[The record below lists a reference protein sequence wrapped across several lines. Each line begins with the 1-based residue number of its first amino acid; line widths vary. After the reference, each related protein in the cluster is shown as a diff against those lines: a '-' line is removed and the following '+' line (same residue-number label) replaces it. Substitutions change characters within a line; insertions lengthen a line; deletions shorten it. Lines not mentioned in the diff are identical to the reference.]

1 MTPTIAGRLQTR
13 LALAVVPGL
22 PAAAFAAATLDK
34 LPPGDALTGLGIIT
48 LLGFGWDAAHQAIQ
62 DRRWDRD
69 WPRIFTLASWVPEA
83 FGSWLVLEVLGA
95 AAPLGTHLAFFTL
108 LWGAALVFRVAVLP
122 VLLPRW
128 RHEGQRLVGTSART
142 TPTAAVAEE
151 PAAAVTEE
159 PVTVSPAPEPATKGP
174 ARRGT
179 PKRSGLGTLGIQPA
193 TGRLAALALFFGV
206 VGALVLLAPLLGDKD
221 EPVTAEARLTT
232 SDGAQ
237 SVNTKL
243 SPHVHEDGEVH
254 LHDEDGTGVPAA
266 SGGGGADEKG
276 WDTTKR
282 VVPAYIDFEAAD
294 LATPLK
300 MTLMKP
306 DGVLVTPNP
315 ETAAWFGQGAAPG
328 QRGPAVVIGSTDAV
342 FKGIANAERGQ
353 KLRVIRADRSE
364 VTFVV
369 DSVTTVD
376 ARDFPTQK
384 VYGANPDP
392 LLRLVGFDETSGRN
406 TIVFAH
412 AVSMKQS
419 PAED

>member
-1 MTPTIAGRLQTR
+1 MTPTLAGRLQTR

-69 WPRIFTLASWVPEA
+69 WPRIFTLASWAPEA
-83 FGSWLVLEVLGA
+83 FGSWLVLDVLGA
-95 AAPLGTHLAFFTL
+95 GAPLGTHLAFFTL
-108 LWGAALVFRVAVLP
+108 LWSTALLFRVVVLP

-128 RHEGQRLVGTSART
+128 RHEGQRLLGAGAPMTK
-142 TPTAAVAEE
+142 
-151 PAAAVTEE
+151 PAAALASTTQPTAE
-159 PVTVSPAPEPATKGP
+159 SPAPEPEAAPKGP
-174 ARRGT
+174 SRRGA
-179 PKRSGLGTLGIQPA
+179 PRRSGLGALGIQPA
-193 TGRLAALALFFGV
+193 TGRLAAVALLLGI
-206 VGALVLLAPLLGDKD
+206 VGALVLLAPLIGDKD

-254 LHDEDGTGVPAA
+254 LHDEDGSGVPAA
-266 SGGGGADEKG
+266 AGGRGGDEKD

-282 VVPAYIDFEAAD
+282 VVPAYIEFEAAD

-342 FKGIANAERGQ
+342 FEGIADAERGQ

-384 VYGANPDP
+384 VYGANPEP

>member
-1 MTPTIAGRLQTR
+1 MTPTLAGRLQTR

-22 PAAAFAAATLDK
+22 PAAVFAAATLDK
-34 LPPGDALTGLGIIT
+34 LPPGDALTGLGVIT

-69 WPRIFTLASWVPEA
+69 WPRVFTLASWAPEA

-108 LWGAALVFRVAVLP
+108 LWVTALLFRVAVLP

-128 RHEGQRLVGTSART
+128 RHEGQRLVGANS
-142 TPTAAVAEE
+142 TATLADAE
-151 PAAAVTEE
+151 PAEAAEAPEE
-159 PVTVSPAPEPATKGP
+159 TPAPEPATAKGP
-174 ARRGT
+174 SRRGA
-179 PKRSGLGTLGIQPA
+179 PRRASLGALGLQPS
-193 TGRLAALALFFGV
+193 TTRLAAVALFLGI
-206 VGALVLLAPLLGDKD
+206 VGALVLLAPMLGDKD
-221 EPVTAEARLTT
+221 DDAVTAEARLTT

-282 VVPAYIDFEAAD
+282 VVPAYIEFEAAD

-342 FKGIANAERGQ
+342 FRGIANAERGQ

-369 DSVTTVD
+369 DSVATVD

-384 VYGANPDP
+384 VYGANPEP

-412 AVSMKQS
+412 AVTMKQS